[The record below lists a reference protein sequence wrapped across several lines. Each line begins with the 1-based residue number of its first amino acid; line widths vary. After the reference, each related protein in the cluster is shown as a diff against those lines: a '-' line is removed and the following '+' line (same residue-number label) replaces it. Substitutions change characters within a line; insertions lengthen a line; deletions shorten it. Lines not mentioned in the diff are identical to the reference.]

1 MNEFPWAA
9 LLFLRSSTTNQ
20 TSRCG
25 GSLITDRHVITAAH
39 CLKDYKNNGDVNDVW
54 DDTTVVL
61 GETEIILME
70 NFYNFSGEHDLRN
83 GSETVTFQSKI
94 AGVGISH
101 PRFYYR
107 ISVGEISYDVGLL
120 TLETPIDF
128 SNETYS
134 HIR

>member
-9 LLFLRSSTTNQ
+9 LLLLRSSTTKE

-61 GETEIILME
+61 GEMEIILME
-70 NFYNFSGEHDLRN
+70 NFLQFFRRTR
-83 GSETVTFQSKI
+83 SE
-94 AGVGISH
+94 
-101 PRFYYR
+101 
-107 ISVGEISYDVGLL
+107 EWL
-120 TLETPIDF
+120 
-128 SNETYS
+128 
-134 HIR
+134 

>member
-9 LLFLRSSTTNQ
+9 LLLLRSSTTNQ

-61 GETEIILME
+61 GEMEIIIKE
-70 NFYNFSGEHDLRN
+70 NVENFSGEHDLRN
-83 GSETVTFQSKI
+83 GSETITFQSKI
-94 AGVGISH
+94 VGVELSH
-101 PRFYYR
+101 PWFNYQLSRGV
-107 ISVGEISYDVGLL
+107 ISNDVGLL

-128 SNETYS
+128 NDKTFS

>member
-9 LLFLRSSTTNQ
+9 LLLLRSSTTNQ

-61 GETEIILME
+61 GEMEIILIE

-83 GSETVTFQSKI
+83 GSETITFQSKI
-94 AGVGISH
+94 VGVELSH
-101 PRFYYR
+101 PWFNYQLSRGV
-107 ISVGEISYDVGLL
+107 ISNDVGLL

-128 SNETYS
+128 SNKTFS